1 MHCERNEPVPDLLV
15 EVASTLSWF
24 EVKQISCPSGDP
36 AGVGHFAEAAR
47 EAGRGE
53 YGPTS
58 SRSKKGERLLH
69 DQKLGLSM
77 RTATLNLQLLD
88 ERVGQCTT
96 ECESGCGEPPR
107 GSSIAGISIASGVVP
122 LTIAS
127 SLEIR
132 IIFARQAKQSLG
144 DQILSQPSSQFTPK

>member
-1 MHCERNEPVPDLLV
+1 
-15 EVASTLSWF
+15 
-24 EVKQISCPSGDP
+24 
-36 AGVGHFAEAAR
+36 
-47 EAGRGE
+47 
-53 YGPTS
+53 
-58 SRSKKGERLLH
+58 
-69 DQKLGLSM
+69 M